1 MINIPPI
8 KSSAVVKPDL
18 LTEITKTW
26 RVGQVLNAT
35 TQQGGDALSKVLI
48 QVGQHT
54 LETKT
59 PVALK
64 AGEEIKLLIKSL
76 GSFKTDNLPVF
87 KLLKKDAPDIKLLSK
102 ASSPS
107 LDISAVAT
115 SKLRQFIAVQQSF
128 SQLLQLSN
136 TLLSTPASKQL
147 LPPALKTS
155 LNNIQNTLQINPKQI
170 NVAQL
175 KQHIINSGIFLE
187 SKLLKQVSATDTHQ
201 NTNKLL
207 NNDFKFQLLTIK
219 SELAP
224 LSTSPSH
231 QSVTT
236 DQLNQLKTDLLNT
249 GNNVTTLVDKLV
261 SSIPKPLLSQ
271 LINIIAKPE
280 IKLTATEDL
289 EILIKIL
296 TKLTQKTGQAS
307 QQNLLEQLRF
317 RVMLLDLGQQV
328 EQSLSKI
335 SSLQLQPLSRDGDGL
350 VLLLFNL
357 IFKDNHEH
365 FDINFKIHQDDDTAI
380 TDKESWKI
388 TLNFNFKTLGMVQSK
403 IHLIDNQVATV
414 FYTEFSETAEK
425 IKPLIPL
432 LKTGFN
438 NSGLEV
444 LNIDVVKGL
453 TVEKPITNQ
462 RINLLDENV

>member
-8 KSSAVVKPDL
+8 KSSAAVKPEL
-18 LTEITKTW
+18 LTEISKTW

-48 QVGQHT
+48 QTGQHT
-54 LETKT
+54 IETKT

-64 AGEEIKLLIKSL
+64 TGEEVKLLIKSL

-87 KLLKKDAPDIKLLSK
+87 KLLKTETIVTKPLIQN
-102 ASSPS
+102 SPPT
-107 LDISAVAT
+107 LDISKIAT
-115 SKLRQFIAVQQSF
+115 GKLRQFIAVQQSF
-128 SQLLQLSN
+128 TQLLQLSN
-136 TLLSTPASKQL
+136 TLLNTPSGKQL
-147 LPPALKTS
+147 LPETLKTS
-155 LNNIQNTLQINPKQI
+155 INNIQSTLQINAKGINATQI
-170 NVAQL
+170 

-187 SKLLKQVSATDTHQ
+187 SKILKQIPSAGTQQ
-201 NTNKLL
+201 NPDKLL

-219 SELAP
+219 AELAP
-224 LSTSPSH
+224 LAKSPSH
-231 QSVTT
+231 VSLTT
-236 DQLNQLKTDLLNT
+236 DQVKQLKNDLLNT
-249 GNNVTTLVDKLV
+249 GNNVTTLVNKLV
-261 SSIPKPLLSQ
+261 STLPKPLLSQ
-271 LINIIAKPE
+271 LINVMTNTD

-289 EILIKIL
+289 QLL
-296 TKLTQKTGQAS
+296 TKALAQITQKNAQVS

-328 EQSLSKI
+328 EQSISKI

-357 IFKDNHEH
+357 IFKDSHEH
-365 FDINFKIHQDDDTAI
+365 FDMNFRIQQDEDPATE
-380 TDKESWKI
+380 DKESWKI
-388 TLNFNFKTLGMVQSK
+388 TLNFNFRTLGIVQSK

-414 FYTEFSETAEK
+414 FHTELQETADK
-425 IKPLIPL
+425 IKPLLPL

-444 LNIDVVKGL
+444 LNIDVIKGL
-453 TVEKPITNQ
+453 TTDKPIINP

>member
-8 KSSAVVKPDL
+8 KSSATVKPEL
-18 LTEITKTW
+18 LAEITKTW
-26 RVGQVLNAT
+26 RVGQIINAT

-59 PVALK
+59 PVALQS
-64 AGEEIKLLIKSL
+64 GENVKLLIKSL

-87 KLLKKDAPDIKLLSK
+87 KLLKTDTADIKLLNK
-102 ASSPS
+102 APPTS
-107 LDISAVAT
+107 LDISTIAT
-115 SKLRQFIAVQQSF
+115 GKLRQFIAVQQSF

-136 TLLSTPASKQL
+136 TLLSTPSSKQL
-147 LPPALKTS
+147 LPPELKTS
-155 LNNIQNTLQINPKQI
+155 LNNIQNTLQINPRGI
-170 NVAQL
+170 NATQV

-187 SKLLKQVSATDTHQ
+187 SKLLKQVSAPGTHQ
-201 NTNKLL
+201 TTDKLL
-207 NNDFKFQLLTIK
+207 SNDFKFQLLTIK

-224 LSTSPSH
+224 LNSSTSH
-231 QSVTT
+231 QSLST
-236 DQLNQLKTDLLNT
+236 DKLNQLKNDLLNT

-261 SSIPKPLLSQ
+261 SAIPKPLLNQ

-280 IKLTATEDL
+280 IKLAATEDL
-289 EILIKIL
+289 EILIKTL
-296 TKLTQKTGQAS
+296 TQLTQKTGQVS

-328 EQSLSKI
+328 EQSISKI

-357 IFKDNHEH
+357 IFKDSNERL
-365 FDINFKIHQDDDTAI
+365 DMNFRIQQDDDTSV
-380 TDKESWKI
+380 TDRESWKI

-414 FYTEFSETAEK
+414 FHTELTETAEK
-425 IKPLIPL
+425 IKTLLPL

-453 TVEKPITNQ
+453 TADKPVTNQ